1 MRQGL
6 ALAAFVGG
14 ASRLV
19 IAISGGGRGGYE
31 AHLSGNG
38 SGWIRLRHILGL
50 MRRIWRRVKND
61 YFNR

>member
-1 MRQGL
+1 MRRGL

-31 AHLSGNG
+31 AHPSGA
-38 SGWIRLRHILGL
+38 GWIRLRLILRL
-50 MRRIWRRVKND
+50 MRRIWRQVKND
-61 YFNR
+61 YFN